1 MTAGNDPSPTRT
13 RAGSSKFPLCRLVP
27 LIVIAV
33 ASAVVIAMGWHRQ
46 LSFETLARHDD
57 ALRDFIATH
66 EMPALAAYM
75 ALYIAAVGLS
85 IPVGVFLTVTGGVLF
100 GALLGGVAVVVR
112 ARCRADCIVMM
123 AQIGV

>member
-1 MTAGNDPSPTRT
+1 MTGNKHPLSSAVAGESPRFS
-13 RAGSSKFPLCRLVP
+13 RRRLVP
-27 LIVIAV
+27 LLALVLVSGA
-33 ASAVVIAMGWHRQ
+33 VIAMGWHRQ

-75 ALYIAAVGLS
+75 ALYIAAVALS

-100 GALLGGVAVVVR
+100 GAL
-112 ARCRADCIVMM
+112 
-123 AQIGV
+123 

>member
-1 MTAGNDPSPTRT
+1 MSAGNDPSPTSA

-33 ASAVVIAMGWHRQ
+33 ASAVVIAMRWHRQ

-66 EMPALAAYM
+66 GMSAVAAYM
-75 ALYIAAVGLS
+75 VLYIAAVALS
-85 IPVGVFLTVTGGVLF
+85 FPVRVFRTGR
-100 GALLGGVAVVVR
+100 GGVACG
-112 ARCRADCIVMM
+112 ARPGGAG
-123 AQIGV
+123 AGVSLTR